1 MKNTLALQCSK
12 EFLVFLLFPCQTDEI
27 SCCGLEH
34 LEHMSR
40 LLLCLFSSPGR
51 LLAQKYVFAYV
62 LHFYNNSKEATNE
75 QKENEDA
82 YDKYALEPA
91 ENPHLVLEQYACCVL

>member
-1 MKNTLALQCSK
+1 MLAFQCS
-12 EFLVFLLFPCQTDEI
+12 EVFLLFAYQTDEI

-34 LEHMSR
+34 LEHTSR
-40 LLLCLFSSPGR
+40 LLLCLFSSRRR
-51 LLAQKYVFAYV
+51 LLAQKYFFAYV

-82 YDKYALEPA
+82 YDEYALERA
-91 ENPHLVLEQYACCVL
+91 ENPHLDLKQYACCVL